1 MSKKITIAG
10 AGLVGSLE
18 AIYMAK
24 RGHKV
29 SVYERRSDMRQAEL
43 VAGRSINL
51 ALSTRGWTALKKV
64 GIDDEVRKM
73 AIPMPKRIMHAQD
86 GTLSEQPYG
95 QDGEAIYSVS
105 RGGLN
110 VLLMNLAER
119 EKNIDFHFNHK
130 LLSTDLKTAQAVFE
144 DKNGKEK
151 IINSDVLIGADGT
164 YSTVRNHMMRQD
176 RFQFSQYY
184 IEHGYKELTIPA
196 NSDGSHQIET
206 NALHIWPRGNY
217 MLIALPNMDGSYT
230 CTLFFPYEG
239 TYSFESLKTHQQVID
254 FFEEVFPD
262 VVPLIPNLAEDYFNN
277 PTASL
282 SIMRC
287 YPWTVSDKVLLIG
300 DSAHATVPFYGQ
312 GMNAGF
318 EGCYVLD
325 QLLEEYGDDW
335 KACFDA
341 YSKYRKPDGDGVQ
354 DLSMHNFVVMR
365 DKTADPHFLLQK
377 KIELKF
383 SKKYPEKWLP
393 LYSMVSFSNI
403 RYSEAWKIGQQQEA
417 LMQKIMEIPDIE
429 TIWDSEEVEQKML
442 ALIA

>member
-64 GIDDEVRKM
+64 GIDDEVKKM

-95 QDGEAIYSVS
+95 QDDEAIYSVS

>member
-95 QDGEAIYSVS
+95 QDDEAIYSVS

-110 VLLMNLAER
+110 LLLMNLAER

-184 IEHGYKELTIPA
+184 IEHGYKELTI
-196 NSDGSHQIET
+196 
-206 NALHIWPRGNY
+206 ALHIWPRGNY

>member
-1 MSKKITIAG
+1 MNKKITIAG

-24 RGHKV
+24 RGHKI

-119 EKNIDFHFNHK
+119 EQNIDFHFNHK
-130 LLSTDLKTAQAVFE
+130 LLSVDLKTAQAVFE

-184 IEHGYKELTIPA
+184 IDHGYKELTIPA
-196 NSDGSHQIET
+196 NPDGSHQIET

-239 TYSFESLKTHQQVID
+239 TYSFESLKTHQQVVD

-335 KACFDA
+335 KGCFDA

-365 DKTADPHFLLQK
+365 DKTADPQFLLQK

-403 RYSEAWKIGQQQEA
+403 RYSRSK
-417 LMQKIMEIPDIE
+417 L
-429 TIWDSEEVEQKML
+429 VFL
-442 ALIA
+442 

>member
-95 QDGEAIYSVS
+95 QDDEAIYSVS

-318 EGCYVLD
+318 EGCYVC
-325 QLLEEYGDDW
+325 LLYTS
-335 KACFDA
+335 DA
-341 YSKYRKPDGDGVQ
+341 
-354 DLSMHNFVVMR
+354 
-365 DKTADPHFLLQK
+365 AD
-377 KIELKF
+377 E
-383 SKKYPEKWLP
+383 
-393 LYSMVSFSNI
+393 
-403 RYSEAWKIGQQQEA
+403 
-417 LMQKIMEIPDIE
+417 
-429 TIWDSEEVEQKML
+429 
-442 ALIA
+442 

>member
-95 QDGEAIYSVS
+95 QDDEAIYSVS

-354 DLSMHNFVVMR
+354 ALSMHNFVVMR

>member
-95 QDGEAIYSVS
+95 QDDEAIYSVS